1 MSTLYRSSLV
11 GYYQIVQRPVSNF
24 SECFLTYIQ
33 RSSVTVAHDELV
45 TPDLVVNSEDELP
58 RLHLWTHYEKSLR
71 IDNMSFPGPHM
82 GDWSPMLDTAR
93 RLNMTSTKIYQMLV
107 TYRELT
113 HSQALLA
120 KVTLQSVKDAIDLK
134 RSTPQSEP
142 MRTFTA
148 FVDDNLSSIETL
160 NDVQAI
166 VLAIET
172 LSALSN
178 NILQ

>member
-1 MSTLYRSSLV
+1 MS
-11 GYYQIVQRPVSNF
+11 I
-24 SECFLTYIQ
+24 
-33 RSSVTVAHDELV
+33 
-45 TPDLVVNSEDELP
+45 
-58 RLHLWTHYEKSLR
+58 
-71 IDNMSFPGPHM
+71 PGPHI

-113 HSQALLA
+113 RNQALLA
-120 KVTLQSVKDAIDLK
+120 KVTLQSVKDAVDSK
-134 RSTPQSEP
+134 RPSPQPESI
-142 MRTFTA
+142 RAFTT
-148 FVDDNLSSIETL
+148 FVDDHLSSIDTL

-178 NILQ
+178 NLLQ